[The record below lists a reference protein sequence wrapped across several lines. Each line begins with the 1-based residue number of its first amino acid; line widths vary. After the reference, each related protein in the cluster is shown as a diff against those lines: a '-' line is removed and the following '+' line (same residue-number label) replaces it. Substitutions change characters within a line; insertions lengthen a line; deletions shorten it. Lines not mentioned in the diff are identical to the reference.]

1 MDVRTVKIAPRGT
14 QTPRKATLEA
24 CQTCIRVLETAIG
37 MSKPHFPVT
46 LACVDTGN
54 RVDLASRAIRETL
67 NRASFDSVKLLTDDL
82 SQPYAVQIPKID
94 GVAGYSNFVVRELH
108 KYIDTSHVLLIQW
121 DGYVLNPLAWQSRFL
136 SFDWVSPACGNWVG
150 IGGFSLR
157 SKRLL
162 EVGAK
167 FHPTERVHPEDSW
180 LTMKHKAE
188 LISKYGLK
196 FAPLEVANGFAQ
208 ESRGFNARSNT
219 WSGTPVHW
227 GGQVGFHSYLTP
239 VS

>member
-1 MDVRTVKIAPRGT
+1 
-14 QTPRKATLEA
+14 
-24 CQTCIRVLETAIG
+24 

-67 NRASFDSVKLLTDDL
+67 NGASFDSVKLLTDDL

-136 SFDWVSPACGNWVG
+136 SFDWVSAALVCGQSDCW
-150 IGGFSLR
+150 
-157 SKRLL
+157 KRDLNF
-162 EVGAK
+162 VR
-167 FHPTERVHPEDSW
+167 P
-180 LTMKHKAE
+180 
-188 LISKYGLK
+188 
-196 FAPLEVANGFAQ
+196 NGF
-208 ESRGFNARSNT
+208 
-219 WSGTPVHW
+219 TPRIH
-227 GGQVGFHSYLTP
+227 G
-239 VS
+239 